1 MLPAELPE
9 RRLLFHGTGH
19 RLETSLNNEPP
30 VAAHIEHKQPAKDAD
45 EALAYISERGPIE
58 WTDEEEKRLV
68 RKLDLWI
75 VPVVWYRRRFSQ
87 LSNLCLQNQ

>member
-1 MLPAELPE
+1 MGSKTTVGGMEPPV
-9 RRLLFHGTGH
+9 
-19 RLETSLNNEPP
+19 NNEPP
-30 VAAHIEHKQPAKDAD
+30 ITTHIEHKEPGKGAD

-75 VPVVWYRRRFSQ
+75 IPVVWYRRRFPQ
-87 LSNLCLQNQ
+87 L